1 MTLIHSPKGELLG
14 GRYHLIRQI
23 GLGGMSKVYEAMH
36 HLTQERVAI
45 KVIPLNTLKNDER
58 TVARFMREA
67 KLPQDIAHQ
76 GVVRINDAW
85 IDDQQQCCLVMEYL
99 NGVNLREAIQSGRLS
114 RYKLFKLLTYVL
126 EPLEVA
132 HRAGVIHR
140 DLKPENIFLH
150 LPLPAE
156 GDTMVTEDLYRFD
169 EESGEMQVLRLEPSS
184 AQPHSV
190 SSSIPPKQQK
200 DFKSSSPVT
209 IESLLGDNFES
220 VQVKLL
226 DFGLS
231 RTLVE
236 PSVTQTGN
244 FVGTP
249 WYMSP
254 EQIFSPKS
262 CTYQTDLWSIGIM
275 LYEMLTNTVPFSGHS
290 LPLVCSAIL
299 EDPIDLSY
307 ITHKCPSLEP
317 LIQAILSCLSRDLN
331 NRIKSAAELKYRLE
345 STSAQFLASTY
356 SSEIIYGEMY
366 PTPSTQNSDGSEG
379 FKPSKPKENTH
390 NQELSLS
397 NPPENQQMVDQE
409 SDLDLSKEINPTAPA
424 TIRLSPEDIE
434 TKMKELRSLVNTDS
448 DSTEDLLGSPVTQIE
463 SSDESDDDY
472 PVCDISI
479 VSTEIAEL
487 PTLLTKER
495 SPFAQQPIQ
504 SQLEILNPETSRQI
518 KSSEHIQ
525 NRSDQTRSGQTEEP
539 SKKNDPFD
547 EFEEYHSPVMEL
559 SQPPSQH
566 TAEYEPQQALK
577 KYNNE
582 KRKADLWVVIS
593 LFIFGIGVGL
603 LIRTFKLL

>member
-45 KVIPLNTLKNDER
+45 KVIPLDTLKNDER

-99 NGVNLREAIQSGRLS
+99 NGVNLREAIRSGRLS
-114 RYKLFKLLTYVL
+114 RYKMLKLLTYVL

-132 HRAGVIHR
+132 HRSGVIHR

-169 EESGEMQVLRLEPSS
+169 EESGEIQVLRIEPSS
-184 AQPHSV
+184 AQPRNV
-190 SSSIPPKQQK
+190 PSSLPPKQQK
-200 DFKSSSPVT
+200 NFESSRPVT
-209 IESLLGDNFES
+209 IESLLGDNFEN
-220 VQVKLL
+220 VHVKLL

-231 RTLVE
+231 RTLME

-254 EQIFSPKS
+254 EQISSPKS
-262 CTYQTDLWSIGIM
+262 CTNQTDLWSMGIM
-275 LYEMLTNTVPFSGHS
+275 LYEMLTNTVPFSGHC
-290 LPLVCSAIL
+290 LPVVCSAIL
-299 EDPIDLSY
+299 EDPIDLSF
-307 ITHKCPSLEP
+307 ITHKCPTLEP
-317 LIQAILSCLSRDLN
+317 LIQAILSCLDRDLN
-331 NRIKSAAELKYRLE
+331 HRIKSAAELKYRLE
-345 STSAQFLASTY
+345 SASAQFQKSTY

-379 FKPSKPKENTH
+379 FKPSKHRENTY
-390 NQELSLS
+390 NPELNLS

-409 SDLDLSKEINPTAPA
+409 ADLDLSKEANSTAPA

-434 TKMKELRSLVNTDS
+434 DKMRELRSLVNTES
-448 DSTEDLLGSPVTQIE
+448 DSTEHSLDFSITQIE
-463 SSDESDDDY
+463 SRDENDDDY

-487 PTLLTKER
+487 PTLLTKKR
-495 SPFAQQPIQ
+495 SPFAQQPLQ
-504 SQLEILNPETSRQI
+504 PQLELLNPEISGQI
-518 KSSEHIQ
+518 KSSEHVQ
-525 NRSDQTRSGQTEEP
+525 NRSDQTQEASMR
-539 SKKNDPFD
+539 NDLFD

-559 SQPPSQH
+559 SQPPSQY
-566 TAEYEPQQALK
+566 TAEYEPKQALK